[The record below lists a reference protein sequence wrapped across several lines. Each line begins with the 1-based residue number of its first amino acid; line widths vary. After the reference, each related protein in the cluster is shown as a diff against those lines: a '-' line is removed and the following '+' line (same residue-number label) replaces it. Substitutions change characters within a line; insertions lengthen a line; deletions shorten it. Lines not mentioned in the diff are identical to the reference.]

1 MNQHRRTWTPEEDA
15 TVRHLWNENVRAADI
30 GAQLGRTVKAVEY
43 RASKLGLP
51 ARPHMRVAAAAR
63 ARASIAARASG
74 YAKRAWTPQD
84 IRDLRRMW
92 SEGVVL
98 AEISE
103 RLRRNRSTI
112 QSKAKA
118 IGLKPR
124 HHLSGLSGDNPDR
137 AAGPVAP
144 VARELTREEERRL
157 IEEAAQRG
165 RVTKCPPAYAAPVQ
179 GARRLDVPVYEGNK
193 GGRWVPSG
201 FQS

>member
-1 MNQHRRTWTPEEDA
+1 
-15 TVRHLWNENVRAADI
+15 
-30 GAQLGRTVKAVEY
+30 KAVEY
-43 RASKLGLP
+43 RARNLGLP

-63 ARASIAARASG
+63 ARASIAARATG

-112 QSKAKA
+112 QSKARA

-137 AAGPVAP
+137 TSEPVAAP

-157 IEEAAQRG
+157 DRKS
-165 RVTKCPPAYAAPVQ
+165 T
-179 GARRLDVPVYEGNK
+179 RLN
-193 GGRWVPSG
+193 S
-201 FQS
+201 SH

>member
-1 MNQHRRTWTPEEDA
+1 
-15 TVRHLWNENVRAADI
+15 
-30 GAQLGRTVKAVEY
+30 KAVEY
-43 RASKLGLP
+43 RARNLGLP

-63 ARASIAARASG
+63 ARASIAARATG
-74 YAKRAWTPQD
+74 YAKRAWTQQEV
-84 IRDLRRMW
+84 RDLRRMW

-124 HHLSGLSGDNPDR
+124 HHLSGLSGDNRDR
-137 AAGPVAP
+137 AAGPVAAP

-157 IEEAAQRG
+157 IEDAARRG

-179 GARRLDVPVYEGNK
+179 GGRRLEVPVYEDNN

-201 FQS
+201 FRL